1 MKESRG
7 FAHWFQKA
15 HAFPFCSAGQASL
28 IDLLVS
34 KGAVVNATDYHGS
47 TPLHLACQKGY
58 QSVTVSSCALL
69 KALQGWPLLCAMW
82 DLGEPGVSGASPR
95 VCWAKT
101 VRCRLETSR

>member
-15 HAFPFCSAGQASL
+15 HPFPFCSAGQASL

-69 KALQGWPLLCAMW
+69 EALQGWPLLCATW
-82 DLGEPGVSGASPR
+82 LCGISASLGSQAPPPESAGPKLLGVD
-95 VCWAKT
+95 
-101 VRCRLETSR
+101 